1 MRLERR
7 AATGK
12 WGGDRLSV
20 DTQQFVLL
28 MSGVFVVAF
37 LYSSVGHAGASGY
50 IAVMSLLSLAPQE
63 IKPIALILNI
73 FVASIASWQF
83 YRAGHFIGRLFWPF
97 AITSIPLALI
107 GGYANLPTY
116 WFRVLVGIILLFS
129 AVYLLIRPPDEN
141 AAHAPKRPT
150 AMVIGAF
157 LGLLSGL
164 TGTGGGIFLTPLLI
178 FMKWARVKTA
188 GAISALFILV
198 NSFAGLTGNVAAT
211 KKLPDFAWMLVATVV
226 VGGSCGS
233 YLGSRRFSPII
244 VKRMLAIVLVIAGVK
259 LIFTP

>member
-1 MRLERR
+1 
-7 AATGK
+7 
-12 WGGDRLSV
+12 LSIAS
-20 DTQQFVLL
+20 QHLL
-28 MSGVFVVAF
+28 LLTSGVFVVAL

-116 WFRVLVGIILLFS
+116 WFKVLVGIILLFS
-129 AVYLLIRPPDEN
+129 AVYLLIRPPDEI
-141 AAHAPKRPT
+141 AANAPKRPT
-150 AMVIGAF
+150 AMVIGSF

-198 NSFAGLTGNVAAT
+198 NSVAGLTGNVAAT
-211 KKLPDFAWMLVATVV
+211 KKLPDFAWMLVAAVL

-233 YLGSRRFSPII
+233 YRHFSPII
-244 VKRMLAIVLVIAGVK
+244 VKRMLAIVLVIAGAK